1 LPTSSD
7 GMRTIIAENLSKL
20 YHFGDAVA
28 FSLRD
33 WITSHFKRSDDYRE
47 KHELWALRDVSLE
60 VSEGDTLAIIGNNG
74 AGKSTLLKILSRIT
88 KPTSGSAEI
97 RGRVGSLLEVGTG
110 FHNELSGRDNIFLNG
125 AILGMRKM
133 EIERRFDEIVE
144 FSEIEK
150 FLDTPVKHYSSGMY
164 MRLAFSIAAHF
175 EPDILIVDEVL
186 AVGDINFQRKCLG
199 KMDEVSKSGRTVLF
213 VSHNLG
219 SLAQICN
226 KGLLLDRGEVKAY
239 GSIEDTIDTY
249 LSSSQAQRHFRLDEG
264 DAERDMAVSEAY
276 ITTGSGRITSELSHS
291 EPFFLELIV
300 NLRKRRRGAMF
311 CVALLNKLK
320 ERVFTEHKLLDEL
333 LPSTSSDGHLRFKV
347 PGNFIAPNDYSFLV
361 QIFLPDGEIIHNL
374 FDICPF
380 SVIDTGSDLAA
391 FKDYGWVQV
400 KGEWEIL

>member
-1 LPTSSD
+1 
-7 GMRTIIAENLSKL
+7 MRTIVAENLSKL
-20 YHFGDAVA
+20 YHFGDAVD

-33 WITSHFKRSDDYRE
+33 WISSLFKRPEDYRE
-47 KHELWALRDVSLE
+47 KHELWALRDVSFE
-60 VSEGDTLAIIGNNG
+60 VDEGDTLAIIGNNG

-88 KPTSGSAEI
+88 KPTQGTAEI

-125 AILGMRKM
+125 AILGMKKAEISRK
-133 EIERRFDEIVE
+133 FDEIVE

-199 KMDEVSKSGRTVLF
+199 KMDEVSRSGRTVLF

-239 GSIEDTIDTY
+239 GGIEETIDIY
-249 LSSSQAQRHFRLDEG
+249 LSSSRAQKQFTLDES
-264 DAERDMAVSEAY
+264 DRDRDMAITEAFV
-276 ITTGSGRITSELSHS
+276 TAESGRVTNEISHS
-291 EPFFLELIV
+291 EPFAIELVV
-300 NLRKRRRGAMF
+300 NSRKHRRGAMF
-311 CVALLNKLK
+311 CVALLNKHK
-320 ERVFTEHKLLDEL
+320 ERVFTEHKLVEEL
-333 LPSTSSDGHLRFKV
+333 LPPGKTDGHVRFRI
-347 PGNFIAPNDYSFLV
+347 PPDLIAPNDYSFLV
-361 QIFLPDGEIIHNL
+361 QIFLPSGEIVHNL
-374 FDICPF
+374 FDICPVT
-380 SVIDTGSDLAA
+380 VIDTGSELAA
-391 FKDYGWVQV
+391 FKDYGWVQI
-400 KGEWEIL
+400 KGQWETV